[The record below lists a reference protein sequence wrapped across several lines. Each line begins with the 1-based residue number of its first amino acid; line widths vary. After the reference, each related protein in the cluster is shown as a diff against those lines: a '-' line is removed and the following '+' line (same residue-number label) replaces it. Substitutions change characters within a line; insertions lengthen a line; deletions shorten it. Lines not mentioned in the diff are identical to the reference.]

1 MFIFLEYSG
10 DWHISRELQM
20 LLHEVAKHSDR
31 GGDTLATETVTRLT
45 HLILVLRFI

>member
-1 MFIFLEYSG
+1 
-10 DWHISRELQM
+10 M

-31 GGDTLATETVTRLT
+31 GKDTLATERVTRLT